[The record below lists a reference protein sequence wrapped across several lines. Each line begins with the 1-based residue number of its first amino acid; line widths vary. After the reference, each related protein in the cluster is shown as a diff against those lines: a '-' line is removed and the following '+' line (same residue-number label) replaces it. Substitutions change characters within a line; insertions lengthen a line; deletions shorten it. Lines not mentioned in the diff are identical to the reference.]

1 MKKKERNVCYM
12 LKRFKGL
19 NKIDKALIIIT
30 VIIMV
35 LLAGNMVISIKH
47 ISQFNSIRN
56 SGNDR
61 WFQVEDRIKAY
72 EHKVDQLEE
81 QIKNLK

>member
-1 MKKKERNVCYM
+1 M
-12 LKRFKGL
+12 LKKFKEL

-30 VIIMV
+30 IIIMI
-35 LLAGNMVISIKH
+35 LLAGNMVMSIKH
-47 ISQFNSIRN
+47 INQFNSVRN

-72 EHKVDQLEE
+72 EYKVDQLEE
-81 QIKNLK
+81 QIKNLNR

>member
-1 MKKKERNVCYM
+1 M

-61 WFQVEDRIKAY
+61 WFQVEERIIMY
-72 EHKVDQLEE
+72 EHKVEQLEE

>member
-1 MKKKERNVCYM
+1 M
-12 LKRFKGL
+12 LKKFKEWS
-19 NKIDKALIIIT
+19 NIDKALIIIT
-30 VIIMV
+30 VVIMI
-35 LLAGNMVISIKH
+35 LLIGNLIISIRH

>member
-1 MKKKERNVCYM
+1 MFKKFKELNNV
-12 LKRFKGL
+12 
-19 NKIDKALIIIT
+19 DKALVIIT

-35 LLAGNMVISIKH
+35 LLVGNLIMTIRH

-61 WFQVEDRIKAY
+61 WLQVEERIVMY
-72 EHKVDQLEE
+72 EHKVDQLEKE
-81 QIKNLK
+81 IENLK

>member
-1 MKKKERNVCYM
+1 MF
-12 LKRFKGL
+12 KRFKEL
-19 NKIDKALIIIT
+19 DNINKTLIIIT
-30 VIIMV
+30 IIIMV
-35 LLAGNMVISIKH
+35 LLIGNLIISIKH

-61 WFQVEDRIKAY
+61 WFQVEERILTY

-81 QIKNLK
+81 IIKNLK

>member
-1 MKKKERNVCYM
+1 MTKKIKE
-12 LKRFKGL
+12 L
-19 NKIDKALIIIT
+19 NNIDKALIIIT
-30 VIIMV
+30 IVIMV
-35 LLAGNMVISIKH
+35 LLIGNLIMSIRH

-61 WFQVEDRIKAY
+61 WFQVEERIIMY

-81 QIKNLK
+81 QIKNLEK

>member
-1 MKKKERNVCYM
+1 MFKKFKELDNV
-12 LKRFKGL
+12 
-19 NKIDKALIIIT
+19 DKALVIIT

-35 LLAGNMVISIKH
+35 LLIGNLIISIRH

-61 WFQVEDRIKAY
+61 WFQVEERIIMY
-72 EHKVDQLEE
+72 EHKIDQLEE

>member
-1 MKKKERNVCYM
+1 MTKKIKE
-12 LKRFKGL
+12 L
-19 NKIDKALIIIT
+19 NNIDKALIIIT

-35 LLAGNMVISIKH
+35 LLIGNLIMSIRH

-61 WFQVEDRIKAY
+61 WFQVEERIIMY

-81 QIKNLK
+81 QIKNLEK